1 MIRRFFYCV
10 SGALCLL
17 VLANC
22 ASSTPTSRIQKNPA
36 IYDALSTKEKNL
48 VSQGRIEKGMSK
60 KAVFLAW
67 GRPSTSINGSRN
79 GVDFQRWIY
88 TSYQPVYTN
97 RFYGGYGYGWGRYG
111 RPYYGMG
118 YGPEVDYIPERRAFV
133 EFRNE
138 RVHNW
143 ERRQ

>member
-1 MIRRFFYCV
+1 MIRRLFYCV

-36 IYDALSTKEKNL
+36 IFDSLTSKDKEL
-48 VSQGRIEKGMSK
+48 VSQGRINKGMNK

-67 GRPSTSINGSRN
+67 GHPSSSVNGARN
-79 GVDFQRWIY
+79 GVDYQRWIY
-88 TSYQPVYTN
+88 NSYRPVYSN

-111 RPYYGMG
+111 NPYYGMG
-118 YGPEVDYIPERRAFV
+118 YGPEVDYIPEQRAYV

-138 RVHNW
+138 RVYNW